1 MPLKSAD
8 RGKIMQRLNKRTNL
22 VFGLLIV
29 IAIAVSGCGSTAS
42 PAAAPAAAAPVAAAQ
57 SDAASLNLP
66 VTIDAKT
73 VNSLRSNPDVVLIDV
88 REDYEFAAGH
98 IPEATLIPLGQLGS
112 RLNEIPKDKTVVAV
126 CRSGNRSG
134 QATQLLRQAG
144 FDAHNMDGGMIS
156 WEQAGFDI
164 QR

>member
-1 MPLKSAD
+1 
-8 RGKIMQRLNKRTNL
+8 MQRLNKRTNL

-29 IAIAVSGCGSTAS
+29 IAIAVSGCGSAAS
-42 PAAAPAAAAPVAAAQ
+42 PAAGPAATSPAVAAQDAAP
-57 SDAASLNLP
+57 LNLP
-66 VTIDAKT
+66 QTIDAKT
-73 VNSLRSNPDVVLIDV
+73 VDSLRNNPDVFLVDV

-98 IPEATLIPLGQLGS
+98 IPEATLIPLGQLSS

>member
-1 MPLKSAD
+1 MK
-8 RGKIMQRLNKRTNL
+8 RWNNRTNL
-22 VFGLLIV
+22 VLGLLLV
-29 IAIAVSGCGSTAS
+29 AVLALTGCAATAS
-42 PAAAPAAAAPVAAAQ
+42 PASAPVEAAPAAVQ
-57 SDAASLNLP
+57 SDTTELNLP
-66 VTIDAKT
+66 LTIDAKT
-73 VNSLRSNPDVVLIDV
+73 VESLRGNPDVFIVDV

-98 IPEATLIPLGQLGS
+98 IPEATLIPLGQLSS

-144 FDAHNMDGGMIS
+144 FEAHNMDGGMIS
-156 WEQAGFDI
+156 WEQSGFDI

>member
-1 MPLKSAD
+1 M
-8 RGKIMQRLNKRTNL
+8 RRLNNRTNV

-29 IAIAVSGCGSTAS
+29 ITIAVSSYGAPAGPDATPA
-42 PAAAPAAAAPVAAAQ
+42 AAAPAAQSEAAP
-57 SDAASLNLP
+57 LNLP
-66 VTIDAKT
+66 LTIDAKT
-73 VNSLRSNPDVVLIDV
+73 ANSLRGNPDVVLIDV
-88 REDYEFAAGH
+88 REKEEYAAGH

-134 QATQLLRQAG
+134 QATEILRQAG
-144 FDAHNMDGGMIS
+144 FNAHNMDGGMIS

>member
-1 MPLKSAD
+1 M
-8 RGKIMQRLNKRTNL
+8 MQRLNKRTNL

-29 IAIAVSGCGSTAS
+29 IAIAVSGCGAPAS
-42 PAAAPAAAAPVAAAQ
+42 PAAAPVAVEPAAGQ
-57 SDAASLNLP
+57 SDAAPLNLP
-66 VTIDAKT
+66 MTIDAKT
-73 VNSLRSNPDVVLIDV
+73 VNDLRGNPDVVFIDV
-88 REDYEFAAGH
+88 REDYEYAAGH
-98 IPEATLIPLGQLGS
+98 IPEATLIPLGQLSS

-134 QATQLLRQAG
+134 QATEILRQAG

-156 WEQAGFDI
+156 WEQAGFDV

>member
-1 MPLKSAD
+1 MK
-8 RGKIMQRLNKRTNL
+8 RLNYRTNV

-29 IAIAVSGCGSTAS
+29 MAIAVSGCGAPAAS
-42 PAAAPAAAAPVAAAQ
+42 PDAAPAAAAPAAQ
-57 SDAASLNLP
+57 SEAASLNLP
-66 VTIDAKT
+66 LTIDAKM

-88 REDYEFAAGH
+88 REDDEFAAGH
-98 IPEATLIPLGQLGS
+98 IPEATLIPLGQLSS

>member
-1 MPLKSAD
+1 M
-8 RGKIMQRLNKRTNL
+8 MQRLNNRTNL
-22 VFGLLIV
+22 VLGLLIV
-29 IAIAVSGCGSTAS
+29 IAIAVSGCGAPAS
-42 PAAAPAAAAPVAAAQ
+42 PDAAPAAAAPAAQ
-57 SDAASLNLP
+57 SEAAPLNLP
-66 VTIDAKT
+66 MTIDAKT
-73 VNSLRSNPDVVLIDV
+73 VNSLRNNPNVVLIDV

>member
-1 MPLKSAD
+1 M
-8 RGKIMQRLNKRTNL
+8 RRLNNRTNM

-29 IAIAVSGCGSTAS
+29 IAIAVSGCGAPAS
-42 PAAAPAAAAPVAAAQ
+42 PDAAPAAAAPAAQ
-57 SDAASLNLP
+57 SEAAPLNLP
-66 VTIDAKT
+66 LTIDAKT
-73 VNSLRSNPDVVLIDV
+73 VNGLRGNPDVVFIDV
-88 REDYEFAAGH
+88 REDNEYAAGH
-98 IPEATLIPLGQLGS
+98 IPEATLIPLGQLSS
-112 RLNEIPKDKTVVAV
+112 RLSEIPKDKTVVAV

>member
-1 MPLKSAD
+1 M
-8 RGKIMQRLNKRTNL
+8 RRLHNRTSV

-29 IAIAVSGCGSTAS
+29 IAVAVSGCGAPAS
-42 PAAAPAAAAPVAAAQ
+42 PAAAPVAAAPAAAASQ
-57 SDAASLNLP
+57 SDAAALNLP
-66 VTIDAKT
+66 LTIDAKT
-73 VNSLRSNPDVVLIDV
+73 VNSLRGNPDVVLIDV

-144 FDAHNMDGGMIS
+144 FDAHNMAGGMIS